1 MIRFFILFFLV
12 ISVHVFASHAE
23 EYEMIQQVD
32 LKCFL
37 LAQKA
42 MKAMI
47 ETEELKELDASNYLL
62 KKFKKINCFHHGE
75 NIIIQFQYPI
85 IANREWEKILDAKNY
100 SYEFD
105 SESFEILERN
115 YD

>member
-12 ISVHVFASHAE
+12 GSANVFASHAE

-42 MKAMI
+42 MKDMI
-47 ETEELKELDASNYLL
+47 ETEDLKELDTSNYLL
-62 KKFKKINCFHHGE
+62 KKFKKINCFHHSE
-75 NIIIQFQYPI
+75 NIIIQFQYPV
-85 IANREWEKILDAKNY
+85 IANRDWKKILDRKNY
-100 SYEFD
+100 FYEFD
-105 SESFEILERN
+105 SESFEILEN
-115 YD
+115 